1 MKNILHSIVLIALI
15 PLIAL
20 ALEPTNP
27 PGICDRFVGE
37 KDAEQCREKVQKNEN
52 VDWYAVTVCNLQ
64 KDDSQFWKCWDSI
77 QGQSYN
83 PQALEKCGEEKEL
96 SDTQRFECV
105 STARSDRKP
114 ASQQANFQPLTIK
127 KTK

>member
-27 PGICDRFVGE
+27 PGICDRFVSE
-37 KDAEQCREKVQKNEN
+37 KDAELCKDKVQKNEN

-64 KDDSQFWKCWDSI
+64 KDDGQFWKCWESI
-77 QGQSYN
+77 QGQSFS
-83 PQALEKCGEEKEL
+83 PAALEKCGEDKDL
-96 SDTQRFECV
+96 SDTQRLTCV
-105 STARSDRKP
+105 DSARGDRKP
-114 ASQQANFQPLTIK
+114 ASQQFQALTIK
-127 KTK
+127 KNR

>member
-27 PGICDRFVGE
+27 PGICDRFAGE

-64 KDDSQFWKCWDSI
+64 KDDGQFWKCWDSI
-77 QGQSYN
+77 QGQAFN
-83 PQALEKCGEEKEL
+83 PQSLDKCGEESEM
-96 SDTQRFECV
+96 SDVQRLTCME
-105 STARSDRKP
+105 SARSDRKP
-114 ASQQANFQPLTIK
+114 ASQHANYQPLK
-127 KTK
+127 VEKDK